1 MAFKKRYWAL
11 AENWCWDLRQ
21 SPGPLCRSGA
31 CDLSVSTECW
41 TSCRDSRE
49 KSSQRHLWGPKNK
62 SQSQKEGEKQ
72 SILCPFCGQPFC
84 CIFMIEFFF
93 PLVLLF
99 KKNWSILNIFLF
111 PKHYLN
117 LLAFFVPI
125 TIYVTQAHHH
135 LYLYL
140 DYLVASF
147 WSSTFWAPT
156 YLSPSSLS
164 HQNVPP
170 KVEI

>member
-1 MAFKKRYWAL
+1 MSFLWPAFLLYFHDWVFLPFSSTFLKK
-11 AENWCWDLRQ
+11 
-21 SPGPLCRSGA
+21 
-31 CDLSVSTECW
+31 
-41 TSCRDSRE
+41 
-49 KSSQRHLWGPKNK
+49 
-62 SQSQKEGEKQ
+62 
-72 SILCPFCGQPFC
+72 
-84 CIFMIEFFF
+84 
-93 PLVLLF
+93 
-99 KKNWSILNIFLF
+99 WSILNIVLF

-170 KVEI
+170 KVEIWSKWLRIFQWLPMTHLTQSKRELTTPCLLSTPSSDSHASNRLPPNQTSLCVLP